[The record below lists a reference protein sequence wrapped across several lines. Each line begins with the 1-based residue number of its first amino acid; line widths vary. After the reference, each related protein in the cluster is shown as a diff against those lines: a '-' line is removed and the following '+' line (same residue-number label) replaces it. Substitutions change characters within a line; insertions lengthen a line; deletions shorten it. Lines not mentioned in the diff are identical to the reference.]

1 MRNLFRIKLKHLA
14 IIVIAASLVS
24 CGDPAKER
32 KTVSEVTK
40 PLTSPNEASN
50 ENVNQSFDQFKNDL
64 IEEFWKLNP
73 SYALYVGYY
82 KYDEQLVIPNES
94 ANKATLEFSQ
104 EKLAALREYDV
115 NQLNSNNAGDY
126 YIIENQLE
134 SSIWYI
140 NEYKSG
146 EWNPSRYNVAGA
158 FGLILNTD
166 YKSLDER
173 LKTISTR
180 LENVPAYYQAAM
192 SNIKN
197 PTLEHTDLAIQQNKG
212 ALGVFE
218 KSIPAKVSESTLT
231 EEEKAT
237 IQAKSSAA
245 AEAITGYI
253 NWLESKRKS
262 LVDSGAKDFRIGKA
276 LYQKKFKLDIVSEYS
291 ATELYER
298 AIKAKNDLHA
308 EMIKITTQLWPKYFS
323 DKEKPQD
330 DLVAVKMM
338 INHLSVKHVS
348 RDKFVDE
355 VKRQIPL
362 IEAFIIEH
370 DLVDMDPSR
379 PLVVRETPEYQRG
392 VAGASV
398 NAPGP
403 YDATANTYYNV
414 TPLDHYT
421 EEQAESYLREY
432 NHWILQILNIHE
444 AVPGHYVQL
453 VHSNKSPSLIKSIF
467 GNGAMIEGWAVYSER
482 MMLEAGYAN
491 NQPEMW
497 LMYSK
502 WNLRVVMNTILDYS
516 IQVLGIDK
524 QKGLDLLM
532 NQAFQERTE
541 AEGKW
546 RRATL
551 SQVQLTSYF
560 NGYAEIYEFREEL
573 KNKLGER
580 FNLKEF
586 HNEFLSYGSAPVPI
600 IKRLMRAKLDKGLLF
615 TSQ

>member
-1 MRNLFRIKLKHLA
+1 MKIANKSRLKQLSL
-14 IIVIAASLVS
+14 IAMMFSLVA
-24 CGDPAKER
+24 CGDSPSEKSLNIETPKPAV
-32 KTVSEVTK
+32 KTAEVSQQG
-40 PLTSPNEASN
+40 
-50 ENVNQSFDQFKNDL
+50 VNQAFEQFKNNL

-82 KYDEQLVIPNES
+82 QYDNQLVVPNEA
-94 ANKATLEFSQ
+94 ANNATLAFSKQKLKALNEF
-104 EKLAALREYDV
+104 DV
-115 NQLNSNNAGDY
+115 NQLSNNNAGDY
-126 YIIENQLE
+126 YILENQLE

-140 NEYKSG
+140 NEYKGG
-146 EWNPSRYNVAGA
+146 EWNPSQYNVAGA
-158 FGLILNTD
+158 FGLILNTN

-180 LENVPAYYQAAM
+180 LNNVPAYYQAAM
-192 SNIKN
+192 QNIKVA
-197 PTLEHTDLAIQQNKG
+197 TLQHTDLAIQQNKG

-218 KSIPAKVSESTLT
+218 KSIPNKIAESTLSDSD
-231 EEEKAT
+231 KAELKKKLNE
-237 IQAKSSAA
+237 AASA
-245 AEAITGYI
+245 INGYI
-253 NWLESKRKS
+253 SWLESKRKS
-262 LVDSGAKDFRIGKA
+262 LVDGNAKDFRIGKA
-276 LYQKKFKLDIVSEYS
+276 LYEKKFKLDIVSEYS
-291 ATELYER
+291 AKELFVR
-298 AIKAKNDLHA
+298 AVKAKNELHA
-308 EMIKITTQLWPKYFS
+308 EMIKLTNQLWPKYFA
-323 DKEKPQD
+323 DTAKPQD
-330 DLVAVKMM
+330 DLAAVKMM
-338 INHLSVKHVS
+338 IDHLSVKHVS

-453 VHSNKSPSLIKSIF
+453 VHANKSPSLVKSIF

-491 NQPEMW
+491 NEPEMW

-516 IQVLGIDK
+516 IQVLGID
-524 QKGLDLLM
+524 QQQGLDLLM

-560 NGYAEIYEFREEL
+560 NGYAEIYEFREEI
-573 KNKLGER
+573 KAKLGDR
-580 FNLKEF
+580 FDLKTF
-586 HNEFLSYGSAPVPI
+586 HNEFLSYGNAPVPI
-600 IKRLMRAKLDKGLLF
+600 IKKLMRAKMQSE
-615 TSQ
+615 TAE

>member
-1 MRNLFRIKLKHLA
+1 MTKLIKLRLKFFSLIAITIGLA
-14 IIVIAASLVS
+14 ACNDSSTEKGQAVEAA
-24 CGDPAKER
+24 P
-32 KTVSEVTK
+32 
-40 PLTSPNEASN
+40 PLTEASKDSK
-50 ENVNQSFDQFKNDL
+50 EAVNQSFDQFKNSL
-64 IEEFWKLNP
+64 IEEFWKVNP

-82 KYDEQLVIPNES
+82 KYDDQLVIPDQVSSE
-94 ANKATLEFSQ
+94 KTLAFSE
-104 EKLAALREYDV
+104 EKLNALKKYDV
-115 NQLNSNNAGDY
+115 KQLNSNNAGDY

-146 EWNPSRYNVAGA
+146 EWNPSRYNVAGT

-166 YKSLDER
+166 YKSIDER

-180 LENVPAYYQAAM
+180 LENVPAYYQAAIK
-192 SNIKN
+192 NIKT
-197 PTLEHTDLAIQQNKG
+197 PTIEHTDLAIQQNKG

-218 KSIPAKVSESTLT
+218 KSIPNRVSQSALKD
-231 EEEKAT
+231 EEKAT
-237 IQAKSSAA
+237 IQKKSKAA
-245 AEAITGYI
+245 AEAIKGYI
-253 NWLESKRKS
+253 KWLESKRKS
-262 LVDSGAKDFRIGKA
+262 LVDSGAKDFRIGKK
-276 LYQKKFKLDIVSEYS
+276 LYEEKFRLDIVSEYS
-291 ATELYER
+291 AKELYER
-298 AIKAKNDLHA
+298 AVKSKNELHA
-308 EMIKITTQLWPKYFS
+308 EMIEITTQLWPKYFA
-323 DKEKPQD
+323 DTEKPQD
-330 DLVAVKMM
+330 ELVAVKLM
-338 INHLSVKHVS
+338 IDHLSVKHVS
-348 RDKFVDE
+348 RDQFVDE

-362 IEAFIIEH
+362 IEAFIVEQ

-453 VHSNKSPSLIKSIF
+453 VHANKSPSLIKSIF

-491 NQPEMW
+491 NEPEMW

-516 IQVLGIDK
+516 IQVLGID
-524 QKGLDLLM
+524 QQQGLDLLM

-580 FNLKEF
+580 FDLKEF

-600 IKRLMRAKLDKGLLF
+600 IKRLMRAKLENNLLF
-615 TSQ
+615 VTK

>member
-1 MRNLFRIKLKHLA
+1 MRNLIRIKLKHLA
-14 IIVIAASLVS
+14 VIAIAASLVS
-24 CGDPAKER
+24 CGDPATEN
-32 KTVSEVTK
+32 KTASEVTK
-40 PLTSPNEASN
+40 PLASPNEATK
-50 ENVNQSFDQFKNDL
+50 ENINQSFDQFKNDL

-82 KYDEQLVIPNES
+82 KYDDQLVIPNES

-140 NEYKSG
+140 SEYKGG

-173 LKTISTR
+173 LRTISTR
-180 LENVPAYYQAAM
+180 LNNVPAYYQTAIQ
-192 SNIKN
+192 NIKV

-212 ALGVFE
+212 ALGVFD
-218 KSIPAKVSESTLT
+218 KSIPDKMAESSLT
-231 EEEKAT
+231 EDEKAEL
-237 IQAKSSAA
+237 KLKLSSATT
-245 AEAITGYI
+245 AINGYI

-262 LVDSGAKDFRIGKA
+262 LVDGAAKDFRIGKA
-276 LYQKKFKLDIVSEYS
+276 LYEKKFKLDIVSEYS
-291 ATELYER
+291 AKELYDR
-298 AIKAKNDLHA
+298 AVQSKQELHA
-308 EMIKITTQLWPKYFS
+308 EMIKITHQLWQKYFK
-323 DKEKPQD
+323 DTEIPKD
-330 DLVAVKMM
+330 DLAAVKMM
-338 INHLSVKHVS
+338 IDHLSVKHVT
-348 RDKFVDE
+348 RDQFVNE

-362 IEAFIIEH
+362 IEAFIKEH

-392 VAGASV
+392 FAGASV

-453 VHSNKSPSLIKSIF
+453 VHANKSPSLIKSIF

-491 NQPEMW
+491 NEPEMW

-516 IQVLGIDK
+516 IQVLGID
-524 QKGLDLLM
+524 QQQGLDLLM

-560 NGYAEIYEFREEL
+560 NGYAEIYEFREEV
-573 KNKLGER
+573 KKKLGER

-586 HNEFLSYGSAPVPI
+586 HNEFLSYGNAPVPI
-600 IKRLMRAKLDKGLLF
+600 IKRLMRAKLNIN
-615 TSQ
+615 